1 MNKLS
6 FARDLPKIALTFLL
20 LYPLGYSFSQDS
32 EKALENTDSIED
44 DCAKLRNFGKFYDK
58 PDATGLQNAKL
69 FLSYQHQIGHI
80 DGEDSTGKSFNDDFE
95 EFRRFWMGL
104 SGTFGT
110 YWKFKAVSQLSN
122 DRHNYPDASGGNYRQ
137 WGHETFR
144 AANITFD
151 AGRFWDVSAV
161 DSLELGYGRRTGRM
175 ADEWQR
181 SSTVINCLER
191 SSFSNKLWLYDKEKG
206 NPMATW
212 AKWKSGIHT
221 FDAAVFSGTYEDYIG
236 GWEDSKV
243 YYASWLGDYS
253 EASSYDLHEYW
264 ISFYKQ
270 DGGNTEDHLAGG
282 MDWALSL
289 VNRIGNGPWALHSTL
304 AFGDNGN
311 LSKSGSAKSIDQQ
324 GDFWGVVLMPMY
336 WIKEEKLKLVG
347 RYLHQRSDQAD
358 GLKLNSRYVPL
369 AGTRDSTLNLN
380 NGRGDNHHGLYLGL
394 NYYLCGEH
402 LKIISG
408 IQRDDLSSEGAD
420 VYEGWTLGTSFR
432 IWF

>member
-1 MNKLS
+1 
-6 FARDLPKIALTFLL
+6 
-20 LYPLGYSFSQDS
+20 
-32 EKALENTDSIED
+32 
-44 DCAKLRNFGKFYDK
+44 
-58 PDATGLQNAKL
+58 
-69 FLSYQHQIGHI
+69 
-80 DGEDSTGKSFNDDFE
+80 
-95 EFRRFWMGL
+95 
-104 SGTFGT
+104 
-110 YWKFKAVSQLSN
+110 
-122 DRHNYPDASGGNYRQ
+122 
-137 WGHETFR
+137 
-144 AANITFD
+144 
-151 AGRFWDVSAV
+151 
-161 DSLELGYGRRTGRM
+161 
-175 ADEWQR
+175 
-181 SSTVINCLER
+181 
-191 SSFSNKLWLYDKEKG
+191 
-206 NPMATW
+206 
-212 AKWKSGIHT
+212 
-221 FDAAVFSGTYEDYIG
+221 
-236 GWEDSKV
+236 
-243 YYASWLGDYS
+243 LGDYS
-253 EASSYDLHEYW
+253 ETSSYDLHEYW